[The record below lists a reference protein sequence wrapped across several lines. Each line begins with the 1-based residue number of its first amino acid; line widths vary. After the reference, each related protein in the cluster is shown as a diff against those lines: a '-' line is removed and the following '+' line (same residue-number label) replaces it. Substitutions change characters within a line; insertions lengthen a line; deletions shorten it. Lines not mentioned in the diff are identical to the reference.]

1 MYIRP
6 RIILGKTLLVVLF
19 AWVPFTGAYASSD
32 SGVMDEAVLLSESIF
47 GSKADSTHS
56 DLPHQHDL
64 ENGAPIADT
73 NPAFAK
79 EDWERILDTMDSLV
93 AELESTAFRPAEP
106 AEDSGTWIHEGDWP
120 TFSEDILRERLAT
133 IPTTIPLTYNST
145 VKSWIEM
152 YTMRNRAGIQRMLG
166 LRELYFPIIEEELD
180 RRNLPMELK
189 YLAVIESALNTHAV
203 SPQGATGLWQIMYP
217 TAKGLGL
224 RIDTYVDERRDPYRA
239 TEAALDYLEQLYGI
253 YEDWLL
259 VVAAYNCGPGNV
271 NKAIRKAGGKRD
283 VWQIF
288 SFLPR
293 ETRGYVPAFIS
304 AAYTFTYYKE
314 HDFTPWKSR
323 FNYTYCDTV
332 MIRENTSFSF
342 IADQLEM
349 TEDEIRYFNPSLRR
363 GVVPGNSGYY
373 PLRLPYDKAM
383 TWVTRKETISA
394 TDVNVLAEAPNTTI
408 SADQHSATTN
418 ETTRIY
424 YSVKSGDNLTYIA
437 SWYGVGV
444 SDLRDWNKLS
454 GNTIRVGQKLVIL
467 KSAQEAPRYHP
478 IASMSFA
485 EKQRTNG
492 NGANPV
498 ANRSTSSGDSPTLVY
513 KVKSGDTLWSI
524 ARAHPG
530 NSIDS
535 IARLN
540 GISTR
545 STLKT
550 GMTLKLN
557 R

>member
-1 MYIRP
+1 
-6 RIILGKTLLVVLF
+6 
-19 AWVPFTGAYASSD
+19 
-32 SGVMDEAVLLSESIF
+32 
-47 GSKADSTHS
+47 
-56 DLPHQHDL
+56 
-64 ENGAPIADT
+64 
-73 NPAFAK
+73 
-79 EDWERILDTMDSLV
+79 
-93 AELESTAFRPAEP
+93 
-106 AEDSGTWIHEGDWP
+106 
-120 TFSEDILRERLAT
+120 
-133 IPTTIPLTYNST
+133 
-145 VKSWIEM
+145 
-152 YTMRNRAGIQRMLG
+152 
-166 LRELYFPIIEEELD
+166 
-180 RRNLPMELK
+180 
-189 YLAVIESALNTHAV
+189 
-203 SPQGATGLWQIMYP
+203 
-217 TAKGLGL
+217 
-224 RIDTYVDERRDPYRA
+224 
-239 TEAALDYLEQLYGI
+239 
-253 YEDWLL
+253 
-259 VVAAYNCGPGNV
+259 
-271 NKAIRKAGGKRD
+271 
-283 VWQIF
+283 
-288 SFLPR
+288 
-293 ETRGYVPAFIS
+293 
-304 AAYTFTYYKE
+304 
-314 HDFTPWKSR
+314 
-323 FNYTYCDTV
+323 
-332 MIRENTSFSF
+332 
-342 IADQLEM
+342 
-349 TEDEIRYFNPSLRR
+349 
-363 GVVPGNSGYY
+363 
-373 PLRLPYDKAM
+373 M